1 MKYTLFQTTAY
12 LVIIFSAFTASTAIR
27 THPAPSGEPLSTNFT
42 VTVESRE
49 VPVYIAK
56 VAPSDRVLRF
66 KSVDDVPNS
75 GKYSDTAS
83 FATFDME
90 GPVQVTVTCAEA
102 VKSARLLPSS
112 RGITPAV
119 TGNQVSF
126 TLMTP
131 QLLTLEIDGDWVH
144 SLHLFVNPFETN
156 VIKGEA
162 PDVIYFGPGIHEI
175 DELKVP
181 TGKTVYLAD
190 GAVVRSKPT
199 KKYGAAMA
207 LVGDNITLRGRGIL
221 DGSLC
226 PVHTYH
232 LLSIQGSNIVVEGI
246 ILRDSSTWSVPMRRS
261 KNVKI
266 SNVKILGHRA
276 NSDGIDICISRDVE
290 VTGCFL
296 RTLDDLVV
304 VKTDSHQGP
313 TENVTVENCVLW
325 NEVAHALSLGA
336 ELREPVDNVIFR
348 DCDVIHDK
356 GREWTLRVFHCDS
369 AVISNVAFENI
380 RIEETKNLM
389 SLWIGKYV
397 WTRDPERGHIRNV
410 VFKDIQ
416 AVGEAPLIQF
426 QGFDAQHQ
434 VENVQ
439 LEDVTVNG
447 KPIDKADIKQ
457 NEYVKNVTVKVKYKR
472 PRLVT
477 AKVRDPPL
485 VADWKK

>member
-1 MKYTLFQTTAY
+1 MKPIHALAAVPLLIVLST
-12 LVIIFSAFTASTAIR
+12 FSAGAEIR
-27 THPAPSGEPLSTNFT
+27 THAAPPGEPLSTEFT
-42 VTVESRE
+42 VAVGNEE

-66 KSVDDVPNS
+66 KSVDDVSNS

-90 GPVQVTVTCAEA
+90 GTIEVTVRCAET
-102 VKSARLLPSS
+102 VKTAKLLPSS
-112 RGITPAV
+112 RGITPV
-119 TGNQVSF
+119 ISSNRVSF
-126 TLMTP
+126 TLTMP
-131 QLLTLEIDGDWVH
+131 ELLTLEINGDWVH
-144 SLHLFVNPFETN
+144 SLHLFANPFETN

-175 DELKVP
+175 DRLRVP
-181 TGKTVYLAD
+181 SGKTVYLSD
-190 GAVVRSKPT
+190 GAIVRCKPAG
-199 KKYGAAMA
+199 KYGAVMA
-207 LVGDNITLRGRGIL
+207 LAGNNITLRGRGIL

-226 PVHTYH
+226 PIHTYH
-232 LLSIQGSNIVVEGI
+232 LLAIQGSNIVVEGI
-246 ILRDSSTWSVPMRRS
+246 ILRDSSTWNVPMRQS
-261 KNVKI
+261 ENVKI
-266 SNVKILGHRA
+266 RNVKILGHRA
-276 NSDGIDICISRDVE
+276 NSDGIDICNSRNVE
-290 VTGCFL
+290 VADCFL

-313 TENVTVENCVLW
+313 AANVMVENCVLW

-348 DCDVIHDK
+348 NCDGIHDK
-356 GREWTLRVFHCDS
+356 GREWTLRVFHCD
-369 AVISNVAFENI
+369 AAFISNVTFENI

-416 AVGEAPLIQF
+416 AVGEEPRIVF

-439 LEDVTVNG
+439 LENVTING
-447 KPIDKADIKQ
+447 KPVGPADVKQ
-457 NEYVKNVTVKVKYKR
+457 NDFVQNVSVKGK
-472 PRLVT
+472 
-477 AKVRDPPL
+477 
-485 VADWKK
+485 